1 MSDNN
6 REKMPQIIKALSVP
20 VVGTNVKTGIEI
32 KYNSMNDAKKDG
44 FSNGKISLCCAGKR
58 LSHKGYY
65 WRKVNVF

>member
-1 MSDNN
+1 MHH

-32 KYNSMNDAKKDG
+32 KYNSMSDAKKDG
-44 FSNGKISLCCAGKR
+44 FSSEKISLCCAGKR

-65 WRKVNVF
+65 WRKENDF